1 MRRAE
6 ETLQHVVREDPGN
19 ADAHYELGP
28 PLQGRRP
35 RRPRAGD
42 VPPRDRAAADH
53 REAAAELGQERAGR
67 QRPAEAPLRPG
78 QGFLRAR
85 TAVRVA
91 LLALAAAA
99 AAVALA
105 APRFTWENA
114 GLTVQHAPHHG
125 GAALLGAAAL
135 TAVALSGTRRR
146 PPSSRWPSRWPWA
159 LSGPAPRVEGR
170 SGRGGPAREDPD
182 RLDTTRL
189 ARVELVEPRPDAIRV
204 RARDGSSI
212 SVATQGFTA
221 EDRTRLER
229 TIARRVREA
238 TP

>member
-1 MRRAE
+1 
-6 ETLQHVVREDPGN
+6 
-19 ADAHYELGP
+19 
-28 PLQGRRP
+28 
-35 RRPRAGD
+35 
-42 VPPRDRAAADH
+42 
-53 REAAAELGQERAGR
+53 
-67 QRPAEAPLRPG
+67 
-78 QGFLRAR
+78 LRAR

-125 GAALLGAAAL
+125 AAALLGAAAL
-135 TAVALSGTRRR
+135 TAVALSGTRR
-146 PPSSRWPSRWPWA
+146 PAAVLA
-159 LSGPAPRVEGR
+159 LALAVALGALGARRLAWKVEAVEAGLHER
-170 SGRGGPAREDPD
+170 TLTGW
-182 RLDTTRL
+182 TRL
-189 ARVELVEPRPDAIRV
+189 AWREVELVEPRPDAIRV
-204 RARDGSSI
+204 RARDGTSI
-212 SVATQGFTA
+212 SVATQRFTA